1 MIVGIDP
8 GERRVGVAVAD
19 LETRFA
25 RPHEVIDRQE
35 TDAAVRISAIVQEL
49 GAELIVVG
57 RPTGLSGR
65 SGPAVEL
72 QREFVA
78 ELTEAV
84 SVEVQEFDE
93 RFTSVV
99 ADRGLRSAGVKGK
112 DLKTRRDA
120 VAAQV
125 MLQDYLDATKPS
137 IEGERA

>member
-8 GERRVGVAVAD
+8 GERRVGIAVAD

-25 RPHEVIDRQE
+25 RPQEVIDRQE
-35 TDAAVRISAIVQEL
+35 VDAVVRILAIVQDL
-49 GAELIVVG
+49 GAELVVVG

-65 SGPAVEL
+65 SGRAVES
-72 QREFVA
+72 QREFIR
-78 ELTEAV
+78 ELTEAL
-84 SVEVQEFDE
+84 SVEVREFDE

-112 DLKTRRDA
+112 DRKSRRDA
-120 VAAQV
+120 VAAQI

-137 IEGERA
+137 VDGERA